1 VTATA
6 ACTLALA
13 CATAWAGAN
22 AESMDEAWWT
32 GPLLAANA
40 STLPQG
46 HFYFEPYLF
55 DLVPYES
62 FDAHG
67 NAHSVSHSNHI
78 GSQSYL
84 NYGLA
89 DRFTVGLIP
98 RFAYM
103 LAADGSASSSGVQ
116 VGDLTLQ
123 AQYRL
128 SQFQP
133 GHRIPT
139 ISFNL
144 QETVPTGRYDHLD
157 RLANG
162 LGGGALV
169 TTPSIY
175 SQSYFW
181 LPNTRILRARLDLSY
196 SIPNH
201 VFVEDLS
208 VYGTSPGFRGH
219 AAPGNSAFADVAFE
233 YSATSN
239 WVPALDIW
247 YERDSNTRVFGS
259 NPAALVSLP
268 GASYSSE
275 SGPGWEL
282 IVAPAIEY
290 NWSARVGIIIGARM
304 IVAGKSETATLAPVV
319 AFSYF
324 H

>member
-1 VTATA
+1 
-6 ACTLALA
+6 
-13 CATAWAGAN
+13 
-22 AESMDEAWWT
+22 MDEAWWT
-32 GPLLAANA
+32 GPLLAATA

-55 DLVPYES
+55 DLIPYEG

-67 NAHSVSHSNHI
+67 NAHSVHHSHHI
-78 GSQSYL
+78 GSQSYV

-98 RFAYM
+98 RFGYM
-103 LAADGSASSSGVQ
+103 LAAEGSPSSSGVQ

-128 SQFQP
+128 AKFQP
-133 GHRIPT
+133 GDWTPT

-144 QETVPTGRYDHLD
+144 QETLPTGRYDRLD

-162 LGGGALV
+162 LGSGAFA

-175 SQSYFW
+175 SQTYFW
-181 LPNTRILRARLDLSY
+181 LPNARILRTRLDLSY
-196 SIPNH
+196 SIPNR
-201 VFVEDLS
+201 VSVEDLS
-208 VYGTSPGFRGH
+208 IYGTSLGFRGH
-219 AAPGNSAFADVAFE
+219 AIPGNSAFADLAFE

-247 YERDSNTRVFGS
+247 YERDSTTRVFGTIPTPLTPLS
-259 NPAALVSLP
+259 A
-268 GASYSSE
+268 GSYSSE
-275 SGPGWEL
+275 SGSGWEL

-290 NWSARVGIIIGARM
+290 NWSARVGIIVGARV
-304 IVAGKSETATLAPVV
+304 IVAGKNETATLAPVV

-324 H
+324 N